1 MDEAKCFRFKIL
13 TTNRLE
19 GVVYAKDREKAM
31 EYLYAKK
38 WDDLID
44 GEIDEVLDIEELE
57 EEE

>member
-13 TTNRLE
+13 TTDKLE
-19 GVVYAKDREKAM
+19 GVVYAENREKAM
-31 EYLYAKK
+31 EYLYSKK